1 MSATTLNEYTA
12 IIVFPYHSISIN
24 RWFSETEG
32 IEELEEETIEK
43 MFDLIPSISQY
54 QKDLLVGQII
64 DISVELEE
72 RD

>member
-1 MSATTLNEYTA
+1 MNEYTA

-24 RWFSETEG
+24 RWFSEAED
-32 IEELEEETIEK
+32 IELLEEEAIEK
-43 MFDLIPSISQY
+43 MFELIPDISQY

>member
-1 MSATTLNEYTA
+1 MNEYTA

-24 RWFSETEG
+24 RWFSEAVG
-32 IEELEEETIEK
+32 IEALEEEAIEK
-43 MFDLIPSISQY
+43 MFDLIPDISQY

-64 DISVELEE
+64 DMSVELEE

>member
-1 MSATTLNEYTA
+1 MNEYTA
-12 IIVFPYHSISIN
+12 IIVFPYHSLSIN
-24 RWFSETEG
+24 RWFSEAVG
-32 IEELEEETIEK
+32 IESLEEEAIEK
-43 MFDLIPSISQY
+43 MFELIPDISQY

>member
-1 MSATTLNEYTA
+1 MNEYTA

-24 RWFSETEG
+24 RWFSEAVG
-32 IEELEEETIEK
+32 IESLEEEAIEK
-43 MFDLIPSISQY
+43 MFDLIPDISQY

-64 DISVELEE
+64 DLSVELEE

>member
-1 MSATTLNEYTA
+1 MNEYTA
-12 IIVFPYHSISIN
+12 IIVFPYHSLSIN
-24 RWFSETEG
+24 RWFSEAEG
-32 IEELEEETIEK
+32 IESLEEEAIEK
-43 MFDLIPSISQY
+43 MFELIPDISQY

>member
-1 MSATTLNEYTA
+1 MNQYTA
-12 IIVFPYHSISIN
+12 IIVFPYHSLSIN
-24 RWFSETEG
+24 RWFSEAVG
-32 IEELEEETIEK
+32 IESLEEEAIEK
-43 MFDLIPSISQY
+43 MFELIPDISQY